1 MGWVWACLICMFFM
15 KFYSKHF
22 DCAGIFCRIFLGWVW
37 ACLICMFFMKFECSL
52 LDLHVFHET
61 VQQHFD
67 CAGNILPYLTVLG
80 LSLLDLHVFH
90 EIRMLQQIFWLCRK
104 YFAVSFWVGSE
115 LAWYACFSWNLQFY
129 SKHFDCAGIFC
140 RIFLVQAT
148 NLGVLDPFIE
158 SCMCSRTIS
167 NCRGLNAKSAQGP
180 PIRVSCCSRSCS
192 GMC

>member
-1 MGWVWACLICMFFM
+1 MGWVWACLICMFFHETIQQT
-15 KFYSKHF
+15 FWL
-22 DCAGIFCRIFLGWVW
+22 CRNILPYLSGLG
-37 ACLICMFFMKFECSL
+37 LSL
-52 LDLHVFHET
+52 LDMHVFHEIRMQLAWFACFSWNCT
-61 VQQHFD
+61 ATFWL
-67 CAGNILPYLTVLG
+67 CRNILPYLTALG

-115 LAWYACFSWNLQFY
+115 LAWFACFSWNLQFY

-148 NLGVLDPFIE
+148 NLGILDPFIE
-158 SCMCSRTIS
+158 SCIYSITIS